1 MPQLLATEFTLPRC
15 PHCGVDRPSLRFVFE
30 LQPQNFQGQHR
41 HWRLYVCSRC
51 AGIVSAEASAFDQYA
66 TSIYPS
72 LREVSEDIPERA
84 RTYLSQAVE
93 SISAPAGS
101 VMLSASSVDAMLKA
115 KALTS
120 GSLYARI
127 DEAARQNIITE
138 EMAKWAHEVRLD
150 ANDQRHS
157 DEQAPLPDLAQAE
170 KCVEF
175 ATALAQFMFVL
186 PARVR
191 RGLASARPGVD

>member
-1 MPQLLATEFTLPRC
+1 MPQLLATEFALPRC
-15 PHCGVDRPSLRFVFE
+15 PHCGVDSPSLRFVFQM
-30 LQPQNFQGQHR
+30 QPQTFQGQHR

-51 AGIVSAEASAFDQYA
+51 AGLVSAEAPGFDHQA

-72 LREVSEDIPERA
+72 SREVSEDIPERA
-84 RTYLSQAVE
+84 RTYLYQAVE
-93 SISAPAGS
+93 SLADPSGS

-120 GSLYARI
+120 GSLYSRI
-127 DEAARQNIITE
+127 DEAAKQNLITD

-157 DEQAPLPDLAQAE
+157 DEQTPLPDRAQAE

-175 ATALAQFMFVL
+175 ATALAQFLFVL

-191 RGLASARPGVD
+191 RGLESVVPNVG

>member
-1 MPQLLATEFTLPRC
+1 MPQLLATEFALPRC
-15 PHCGVDRPSLRFVFE
+15 PHCGVDSPSLRFVFQ
-30 LQPQNFQGQHR
+30 LQPQNFLGQHR
-41 HWRLYVCSRC
+41 HWRLYACSRC
-51 AGIVSAEASAFDQYA
+51 AGIVSAEAPGFDQHA
-66 TSIYPS
+66 ISIFPS
-72 LREVSEDIPERA
+72 SREVSEDIPERA
-84 RTYLSQAVE
+84 RTYLSQAIE

-120 GSLYARI
+120 GSLYSRI
-127 DEAARQNIITE
+127 DEAAKQNLITE
-138 EMAKWAHEVRLD
+138 EMAKWAHEVWLD

-157 DEQAPLPDLAQAE
+157 DEQAPLPDRAQAE

-175 ATALAQFMFVL
+175 ATALAQLMFVL

-191 RGLASARPGVD
+191 RGLASAGPSVG